1 MNAALLSQVH
11 EAMTQFDIEQAITLV
26 DGMKKADIAEV
37 LEHMPAQL
45 SCQLLE
51 HLPRRAKIFA
61 KIHPDYQAK
70 LVQEFSRASLAEI
83 VSEMPSDKRTDLFK
97 RLESQEQQALLPAL
111 AQAQREDLRRLSTY
125 QEETAGAIMTSQYVT
140 LNQDMTVAEAMQM
153 IRLQAPDAETIYESY
168 IIDEKRHLI
177 GVVSLHELVLA
188 PLQQLIRELMSTDV
202 ISAYVDDDQDE
213 VAKKIA
219 HYDLLALPVIDH
231 QGTLLGIVTYDDAM
245 DVASEEASEDF
256 LKVGGVEASAP
267 SLNIKEASLFLL
279 YRKRVFWLVILV
291 FGSLLSGL
299 GISHFESVIQSNI
312 VLVFF
317 LPLLVGSGGNAGSQS
332 ATLMVRALAT
342 GDVVMKDWFKL
353 LGRECV
359 VALGLG
365 ITMAIAVAIL
375 GYIRGDAMVAFV
387 LILSM
392 IGIVL
397 IGSIIGMS
405 LPFILDKLGLDPA
418 SASAPL
424 VTSICDATGVI
435 IYLFIAAQLLN
446 NVNM

>member
-1 MNAALLSQVH
+1 
-11 EAMTQFDIEQAITLV
+11 
-26 DGMKKADIAEV
+26 
-37 LEHMPAQL
+37 
-45 SCQLLE
+45 
-51 HLPRRAKIFA
+51 
-61 KIHPDYQAK
+61 
-70 LVQEFSRASLAEI
+70 
-83 VSEMPSDKRTDLFK
+83 MPSDKRTDLFK
-97 RLESQEQQALLPAL
+97 RLDSQEQQALLPAL
-111 AQAQREDLRRLSTY
+111 AQAQREDIRRLSTY
-125 QEETAGAIMTSQYVT
+125 QEETAGAIMTSEYVT
-140 LNQDMTVAEAMQM
+140 LNQDMTVAEAMQT

-188 PLQQLIRELMSTDV
+188 PLQQLIRELMNTDV
-202 ISAYVDDDQDE
+202 VSAYVDDDQDE

-219 HYDLLALPVIDH
+219 HYDLIALPVIDH

-245 DVASEEASEDF
+245 DVASEEANEDF

-353 LGRECV
+353 LGRECL

-375 GYIRGDAMVAFV
+375 GYIRGDAMVALV

-446 NVNM
+446 QVNI

>member
-1 MNAALLSQVH
+1 M
-11 EAMTQFDIEQAITLV
+11 
-26 DGMKKADIAEV
+26 
-37 LEHMPAQL
+37 
-45 SCQLLE
+45 
-51 HLPRRAKIFA
+51 
-61 KIHPDYQAK
+61 
-70 LVQEFSRASLAEI
+70 
-83 VSEMPSDKRTDLFK
+83 
-97 RLESQEQQALLPAL
+97 
-111 AQAQREDLRRLSTY
+111 AQAQREDIRRLSTY
-125 QEETAGAIMTSQYVT
+125 QEETAGAIMTSEYVT
-140 LNQDMTVAEAMQM
+140 LNQDMTVAEAMQT

-188 PLQQLIRELMSTDV
+188 PLQQLIRELMNTDV

-219 HYDLLALPVIDH
+219 HYDLIALPVIDH

-353 LGRECV
+353 LGRECL

-375 GYIRGDAMVAFV
+375 GYIRGDAMVALV

-446 NVNM
+446 QVNI